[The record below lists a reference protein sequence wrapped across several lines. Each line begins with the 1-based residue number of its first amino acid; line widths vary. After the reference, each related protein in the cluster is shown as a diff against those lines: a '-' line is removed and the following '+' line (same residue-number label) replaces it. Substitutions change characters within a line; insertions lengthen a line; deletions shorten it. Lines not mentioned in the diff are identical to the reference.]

1 VNISA
6 HTGKVMENAV
16 ITTQP
21 LVYGVAAGTFLGLQ
35 LNEWIMMGTGV
46 LLIMNIGLASARI
59 YQSLKEKKNDSD

>member
-1 VNISA
+1 MTAIS

-59 YQSLKEKKNDSD
+59 YQGLKEKKNDSD